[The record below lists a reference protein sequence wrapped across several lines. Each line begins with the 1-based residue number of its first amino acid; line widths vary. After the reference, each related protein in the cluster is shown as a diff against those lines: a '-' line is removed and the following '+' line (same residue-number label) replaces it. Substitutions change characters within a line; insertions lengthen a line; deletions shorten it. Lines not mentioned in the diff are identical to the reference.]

1 MSCEDWRG
9 EERRSSYPALQTSL
23 QTDREHLEHCLV
35 AAGWT
40 SLRQLR
46 HCLPPPAPDTAQGPL
61 TAARAERT
69 VSPGLMS
76 LVATRPRPAPGISAT
91 LKGSVSADILRAKAG
106 VRLTVTRSH
115 VDCTEAA
122 RSWTAASQRK
132 LYRDCQLLFPF
143 FLFLSFHHFLTVMSL
158 RGVIFNS

>member
-1 MSCEDWRG
+1 MSRL
-9 EERRSSYPALQTSL
+9 ERRSSYPALQTSL

-35 AAGWT
+35 AAGWI

-46 HCLPPPAPDTAQGPL
+46 HCPAPPAPDTAQGPL

-69 VSPGLMS
+69 VSPAVMS

-91 LKGSVSADILRAKAG
+91 LKGSVSADIMRGKAG

-115 VDCTEAA
+115 VDWQRRPHLGQRPARGNYTETVNYCLL
-122 RSWTAASQRK
+122 SSYFYHFIISSLWWAS
-132 LYRDCQLLFPF
+132 
-143 FLFLSFHHFLTVMSL
+143 
-158 RGVIFNS
+158 GG